1 MSGLL
6 LTLDDVHESDLRRDA
21 RVLAQLAKTPGGTRV
36 RRIGTALGLRDRTVA
51 RSLGRLADDGLILL
65 GPEDGPL
72 PQRSCRLAD

>member
-1 MSGLL
+1 M
-6 LTLDDVHESDLRRDA
+6 
-21 RVLAQLAKTPGGTRV
+21 

-51 RSLGRLADDGLILL
+51 RSLGRLADDGLVLL

>member
-6 LTLDDVHESDLRRDA
+6 LTLDDVNESDLRCDA

-51 RSLGRLADDGLILL
+51 RSLGRLADYGLVLL
-65 GPEDGPL
+65 GPEDEPL

>member
-21 RVLAQLAKTPGGTRV
+21 RVLAQLAKTPVGTRV
-36 RRIGTALGLRDRTVA
+36 RRIGTALGLSDRTVA
-51 RSLGRLADDGLILL
+51 RSLGRLAADGLVLL
-65 GPEDGPL
+65 GTENGPL